1 MAGVIAYVFLG
12 EMMEPWQIMGAG
24 LVIASILLLQI
35 TQDPA

>member
-1 MAGVIAYVFLG
+1 
-12 EMMEPWQIMGAG
+12 MEPWQVMGAG